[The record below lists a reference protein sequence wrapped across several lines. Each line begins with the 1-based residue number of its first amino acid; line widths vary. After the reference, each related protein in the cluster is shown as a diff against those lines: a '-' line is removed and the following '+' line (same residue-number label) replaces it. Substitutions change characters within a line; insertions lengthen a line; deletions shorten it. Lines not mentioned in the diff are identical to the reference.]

1 MSPHQTAAD
10 HRTLPSIFM
19 ALDMG
24 NVRTL
29 QTKLKLLFDPRWAPP
44 PSSTSLFTGGRLVTS
59 DLRRVAEYTALSP
72 IPAVGSLQAALRC
85 SRGRMGGRRPSFNAF
100 NHPGRFPRR
109 SGRSFSG
116 WRRSLMARPVDA
128 DPILAYPDAIH
139 VFGKHNMDLAFMA
152 EGAGLGCNTIVVAP
166 SDAGACP
173 RPAGSKTVRVIFKRY
188 GCRRAVTAD
197 FGHLGL
203 CREACAALGRAGRS
217 VPRERQNG
225 ERKTRARTHRF
236 SPSCQGFGR
245 EWDGRGLHREVK
257 AGLAWRSRAQAAA
270 RRRAGAGG
278 DGTDHR
284 QDSEAS
290 SLFLPSKFF
299 C

>member
-1 MSPHQTAAD
+1 
-10 HRTLPSIFM
+10 
-19 ALDMG
+19 
-24 NVRTL
+24 
-29 QTKLKLLFDPRWAPP
+29 
-44 PSSTSLFTGGRLVTS
+44 
-59 DLRRVAEYTALSP
+59 
-72 IPAVGSLQAALRC
+72 
-85 SRGRMGGRRPSFNAF
+85 
-100 NHPGRFPRR
+100 
-109 SGRSFSG
+109 
-116 WRRSLMARPVDA
+116 MARPVDA

-166 SDAGACP
+166 SDAGASP

-188 GCRRAVTAD
+188 GYRRAVTAD

-236 SPSCQGFGR
+236 SPSYQGFGR

-257 AGLAWRSRAQAAA
+257 AGLAWRSPAQAAA

-278 DGTDHR
+278 GGTDHGE
-284 QDSEAS
+284 DSDAIPNSCHLNS
-290 SLFLPSKFF
+290 SVDYPSPPRGNLPLLILAKTGEKAVGSFVSHAVNQPRLQE
-299 C
+299 